1 MYKQLSVSVGQH
13 SDKGVKDLNQD
24 FHGAWVP
31 AEPQLSTK
39 GIAIALADGIS
50 SSSLSQ
56 VASEAAVTGFLADYY
71 CTSEAWSVKQSAQRV
86 LMATNSWLYAQT
98 RQSQYR
104 YDADRG
110 YVCTFSAL
118 ILKAATAYLFHV
130 GDARIYRMAGGGL
143 EQLTQDHR
151 LWVSQQQSQLARA
164 LGARQQL
171 ELDYQ
176 ALPVTQG
183 DTFVLATD
191 GVYEFVSV
199 AFIAQTIA
207 EQHADLELAT
217 KLIVAEALA
226 RGSDD
231 NLTVQVVRVDGLPTR
246 DTAADWLTDQLLGN
260 LPLPPLL
267 EARELFDGY
276 RIMRE
281 VQASSRSHVY
291 LAVDQ
296 ESGEQVILKTPSI
309 DLGADAAYRERFM
322 LEEWIARR
330 LNSPHVLKP
339 CRIERQRNFLYVAT
353 EYIEGQT
360 LRQWMVDNPAPSLEQ
375 VRGIVEQIARGLQA
389 FHRMEMLHQD
399 LRPDNIMIDNTG
411 TVKIIDFGA
420 TRVAGLME
428 MSSQILPEQ
437 MLGTVQYSA

>member
-151 LWVSQQQSQLARA
+151 LWVSQQQSQLARWV
-164 LGARQQL
+164 
-171 ELDYQ
+171 
-176 ALPVTQG
+176 P
-183 DTFVLATD
+183 
-191 GVYEFVSV
+191 
-199 AFIAQTIA
+199 
-207 EQHADLELAT
+207 
-217 KLIVAEALA
+217 
-226 RGSDD
+226 GSSW
-231 NLTVQVVRVDGLPTR
+231 NLTTR
-246 DTAADWLTDQLLGN
+246 
-260 LPLPPLL
+260 
-267 EARELFDGY
+267 
-276 RIMRE
+276 
-281 VQASSRSHVY
+281 
-291 LAVDQ
+291 
-296 ESGEQVILKTPSI
+296 
-309 DLGADAAYRERFM
+309 
-322 LEEWIARR
+322 
-330 LNSPHVLKP
+330 P
-339 CRIERQRNFLYVAT
+339 CR
-353 EYIEGQT
+353 
-360 LRQWMVDNPAPSLEQ
+360 
-375 VRGIVEQIARGLQA
+375 
-389 FHRMEMLHQD
+389 
-399 LRPDNIMIDNTG
+399 
-411 TVKIIDFGA
+411 
-420 TRVAGLME
+420 
-428 MSSQILPEQ
+428 
-437 MLGTVQYSA
+437 